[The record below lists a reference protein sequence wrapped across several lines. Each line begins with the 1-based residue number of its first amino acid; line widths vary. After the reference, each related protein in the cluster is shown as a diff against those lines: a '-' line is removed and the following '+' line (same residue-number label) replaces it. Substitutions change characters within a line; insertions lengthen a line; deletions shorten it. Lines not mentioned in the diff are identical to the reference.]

1 MKKIV
6 IYTQNSVS
14 PVQKFWA
21 KEAAQEF
28 VSMFPEYKNSFE
40 IEFKDGDIE
49 QFVTQS
55 LDPKTRKVNAT
66 TLTNLQNDKLI
77 VLNSADIFVNLIK
90 GSFSK
95 DEAGK
100 ILYGLTI
107 GNSFSISGETC
118 SDEDLFKA
126 IFIHEMGHVFKAT
139 YQGRA
144 NIVHSDVKGDHC
156 TNHLCIMGDD
166 NYDLLAQ
173 EYKQRKLNDKP
184 PFCNDCIAA
193 IRDCMSRMPDLTKEV
208 VLQEFI
214 QTLEP
219 EPHNDNEWKRGL
231 REFYQAVAQRD
242 GSTYKED
249 RKSSNYMAK
258 IVRTDGSSLS
268 IEANNEYH
276 VALGANDKNNVPDV
290 PSLEDMRDLV
300 KYAQSKDSGMAFGKD
315 NEPEFNARLMIACL
329 EAKPQPLKMRN
340 QPKIDEAF
348 LSKLSAETRRHL
360 KIVSAPQTR
369 APLPYRG
376 R

>member
-1 MKKIV
+1 
-6 IYTQNSVS
+6 
-14 PVQKFWA
+14 
-21 KEAAQEF
+21 
-28 VSMFPEYKNSFE
+28 
-40 IEFKDGDIE
+40 
-49 QFVTQS
+49 
-55 LDPKTRKVNAT
+55 
-66 TLTNLQNDKLI
+66 
-77 VLNSADIFVNLIK
+77 
-90 GSFSK
+90 
-95 DEAGK
+95 
-100 ILYGLTI
+100 
-107 GNSFSISGETC
+107 
-118 SDEDLFKA
+118 
-126 IFIHEMGHVFKAT
+126 
-139 YQGRA
+139 
-144 NIVHSDVKGDHC
+144 
-156 TNHLCIMGDD
+156 MGDD
-166 NYDLLAQ
+166 NYEQLAR

-193 IRDCMSRMPDLTKEV
+193 IRDCMSRMSDLTKEV

-219 EPHNDNEWKRGL
+219 EPHNDNEWKHGL

-276 VALGANDKNNVPDV
+276 VALGASDKNDVPDV

-300 KYAQSKDSGMAFGKD
+300 KYAQSKNSGMTFGKD

-360 KIVSAPQTR
+360 KIVLAPQTR